1 MQNFQTV
8 IGIDVAKDS
17 LSISIFNGKI
27 HQIKEFNYSKK
38 EIRKELITPFKK
50 LKKSVVFVMESTGIY
65 HTRLAY
71 WLSAEGFNISVINPL
86 IIKRYGQMHLMRIK
100 TDKADAKM
108 IAEYGYEYQHKISF
122 FIPKDESQIAIDNLI
137 KAVDDLQNQKTIAN
151 NQYLALKKQ
160 ANYSNDALN
169 SYKRHLK
176 FLKDEIKRLEI
187 ALKLLLEKE
196 FQQEYELLNSIPGI
210 GLKVSS
216 MIIAIFNGFKNFSS
230 AKQACNFAG
239 IAPSPYESG
248 TSVKGRGS
256 ISKRGNTFARKMLFM
271 GALTATIYN
280 PMIREQYQRLLANG
294 KCKMVAM
301 IAAANKLLRQAF
313 GVLKS
318 GKPFDTNYKL
328 YCNI

>member
-1 MQNFQTV
+1 MKRFQTV
-8 IGIDVAKDS
+8 VGIDVAQDS
-17 LSISIFNGKI
+17 LSISIFDGKI
-27 HQIKEFNYSKK
+27 HQIKEFNYSKRD
-38 EIRKELITPFKK
+38 IRKELITPFKK
-50 LKKSVVFVMESTGIY
+50 IKESVIFVMESTGIY

-71 WLSAEGFNISVINPL
+71 WLSDEGFNITVVNPL
-86 IIKRYGQMHLMRIK
+86 IIKRYGQMHLMRVK
-100 TDKADAKM
+100 TDVADSKM

-122 FIPKDESQIAIDNLI
+122 FIPKDESQIAVDNLI
-137 KAVDDLQNQKTIAN
+137 KAVDDLQNQKTISN

-160 ANYSNDALN
+160 ANYSNEALN

-187 ALKLLLEKE
+187 ALKLLLETQFKE
-196 FQQEYELLNSIPGI
+196 EYELLNSIPGI

-216 MIIAIFNGFKNFSS
+216 MIIAVYNGFKNFAS

-256 ISKRGNTFARKMLFM
+256 ISKKGNTFARKMLFM

-280 PMIREQYQRLLANG
+280 PLIKEQYH
-294 KCKMVAM
+294 
-301 IAAANKLLRQAF
+301 
-313 GVLKS
+313 
-318 GKPFDTNYKL
+318 
-328 YCNI
+328 

>member
-1 MQNFQTV
+1 MKKFQTI
-8 IGIDVAKDS
+8 IGVDVAQDN
-17 LSISIFNGKI
+17 LAISIFNGKE
-27 HQIKEFNYSKK
+27 HQLKEFNYSKR

-50 LKKSVVFVMESTGIY
+50 IKESIIFVMESTGVY

-71 WLSAEGFNISVINPL
+71 WLLEEGFNISVVNPL
-86 IIKRYGQMHLMRIK
+86 IIKRYGQMHLMRVK

-108 IAEYGYEYQHKISF
+108 IAEYGYEFQHKISF
-122 FIPKDESQIAIDNLI
+122 FTPKDEAQIEIDNLI
-137 KAVDDLQNQKTIAN
+137 KAIDDLQSQRTMTN
-151 NQYLALKKQ
+151 NQYLALKKL
-160 ANYSNDALN
+160 ANYSNNALS

-176 FLKDEIKRLEI
+176 FIKDEIKQLEVL
-187 ALKLLLEKE
+187 LKLLLKTKFKE
-196 FQQEYELLNSIPGI
+196 EYKLLNSIPGI

-216 MIIAIFNGFKNFSS
+216 MIIAIFNGFKNFSN

-256 ISKRGNTFARKMLFM
+256 ISKKGNTFARKMLFM

-280 PMIREQYQRLLANG
+280 PMIREQYQRLLSNG

-328 YCNI
+328 YCNV